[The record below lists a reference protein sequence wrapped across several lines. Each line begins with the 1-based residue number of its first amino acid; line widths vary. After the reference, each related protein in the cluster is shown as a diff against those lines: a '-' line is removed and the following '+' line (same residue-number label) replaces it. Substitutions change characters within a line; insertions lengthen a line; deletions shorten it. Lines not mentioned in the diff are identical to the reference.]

1 MGAYRRDID
10 AASRRLAG
18 RERRLLRDPRFGDI
32 EYAEWGEGP
41 PMIVCHPLFAGFDAG
56 AGLAETY
63 IGGSHRFI
71 APSRFGYLGSFLPP
85 AAKPS
90 DQADA
95 YALLLDALG
104 IDRVALFGFSGGGP
118 SAIQFALRHAERTT
132 ALILMASASRA
143 RRGPSPRSWRSCS
156 VAQIDCSGS

>member
-41 PMIVCHPLFAGFDAG
+41 PMIVSHPLFAGFDAG

-63 IGGSHRFI
+63 IGGSPPVHRPIPILLQPVTRRLRI
-71 APSRFGYLGSFLPP
+71 ATEIGRHRAHLRPNHPCGR
-85 AAKPS
+85 AC
-90 DQADA
+90 
-95 YALLLDALG
+95 YARSPR
-104 IDRVALFGFSGGGP
+104 I
-118 SAIQFALRHAERTT
+118 
-132 ALILMASASRA
+132 ASTA
-143 RRGPSPRSWRSCS
+143 RRCFPLAARCRPR
-156 VAQIDCSGS
+156 